1 MGWGGWESHEPG
13 NAMPLA
19 FTHDVH
25 APRVVFGPDA
35 LDRIPGEL
43 ERLGAERVLL
53 ICTARRGDAV
63 ERAAAAA
70 GARLAGIFDG
80 ARMHVPA
87 EVADAA
93 LAEAR
98 RVGADLCIAVGGG
111 SAIGVAKAVVL
122 ADGPRFMAV
131 PTTYSGSEMTTI
143 WGISA
148 DGLKATGRDPR
159 VLPCTV
165 LYEPGLTLSLPPAV
179 TAASGMNA
187 LAHCVEALYAHD
199 GTPVT
204 ALTAEEGIRALA
216 ASLPAAVRDG
226 TDAEA
231 RSGALYGAWLAG
243 SALGSVAMGLHHR
256 ICHVLGGSF
265 DLPHAETHAVML
277 PHVAA
282 FNAPAARDA
291 LRRAAGALGADDAAG
306 GLYDLRAA
314 LGCPG
319 SLRELGMMQGQ
330 LDAAAD
336 RVVESP
342 YPNPRQFDA
351 EDVRALLRDAWIGRR
366 PSSIG

>member
-1 MGWGGWESHEPG
+1 
-13 NAMPLA
+13 MPLA
-19 FTHDVH
+19 FPHDVR
-25 APRVVFGPDA
+25 APRVVFGAGA
-35 LDRIPGEL
+35 LDRIPEEL
-43 ERLGAERVLL
+43 DRLGAARVLL
-53 ICTARRGDAV
+53 ICTARRGDATDRV
-63 ERAAAAA
+63 AAAL

-87 EVADAA
+87 EVVDAA

-98 RVGADLCIAVGGG
+98 RVDADLCIAVGGG
-111 SAIGVAKAVVL
+111 SAIGVAKAVAL
-122 ADGPRFMAV
+122 GDGPPFIAV

-165 LYEPGLTLSLPPAV
+165 LYEPALTLSLPPEV

-204 ALTAEEGIRALA
+204 ALMAEEGIRALA
-216 ASLPAAVRDG
+216 ANLPIAVRDG
-226 TDAEA
+226 MDEEA

-243 SALGSVAMGLHHR
+243 GSLGAVAMGLHHR

-291 LRRAAGALGADDAAG
+291 MHRAARALGADDAAG
-306 GLYDLRAA
+306 ALYDLRES
-314 LGCPG
+314 LGCPA

-342 YPNPRQFDA
+342 YANPRPFHV
-351 EDVRALLRDAWIGRR
+351 EDVRALLRDAWAGRR
-366 PSSIG
+366 PSAAG

>member
-1 MGWGGWESHEPG
+1 MRSHEPRR
-13 NAMPLA
+13 AMPLA

-25 APRVVFGPDA
+25 APRVVFGPGA
-35 LDRIPGEL
+35 LDRIPDEL
-43 ERLGAERVLL
+43 DRLGAGRVLL
-53 ICTARRGDAV
+53 ICTPRRGDAV
-63 ERAAAAA
+63 GQVAAAL

-80 ARMHVPA
+80 ARTHVPA
-87 EVADAA
+87 EAVDAA
-93 LAEAR
+93 LDEAR
-98 RVGADLCIAVGGG
+98 RVEADLCMAVGGG
-111 SAIGVAKAVVL
+111 SAIGVAKAVAL
-122 ADGPRFMAV
+122 RDGPCFVAV

-148 DGLKATGRDPR
+148 NGFKATGRDPR
-159 VLPCTV
+159 VLPRTV
-165 LYEPGLTLSLPPAV
+165 LYEPALTLSLPPAV

-187 LAHCVEALYAHD
+187 LAHGMEALYAHD

-204 ALTAEEGIRALA
+204 SLMAEEGIRALA
-216 ASLPAAVRDG
+216 AHLPGAVRDG
-226 TDAEA
+226 ADGEA

-243 SALGSVAMGLHHR
+243 SSLGAVAMGLHHR

-277 PHVAA
+277 PYVAA

-291 LRRAAGALGADDAAG
+291 MQRAARALGADDAAG
-306 GLYDLRAA
+306 ALYDLRAA
-314 LGCPG
+314 LGCPA

-342 YPNPRQFDA
+342 YPNPRPFHA
-351 EDVRALLRDAWIGRR
+351 VDVRALLRAAWAGRR
-366 PSSIG
+366 PSATG

>member
-1 MGWGGWESHEPG
+1 MT
-13 NAMPLA
+13 LA

-25 APRVVFGPDA
+25 APRVVFGPGA
-35 LDRIPGEL
+35 LDRIPAEL
-43 ERLGAERVLL
+43 ERLGAGRVLL
-53 ICTARRGDAV
+53 ICTPRRGDAA
-63 ERAAAAA
+63 ERVAAAA

-80 ARMHVPA
+80 ARTHVPA

-93 LAEAR
+93 LDEAR
-98 RVGADLCIAVGGG
+98 RLDADLCIAVGGG
-111 SAIGVAKAVVL
+111 SAIGVAKAVAL
-122 ADGPRFMAV
+122 GDGPPYVAV

-159 VLPCTV
+159 VLPRTV
-165 LYEPGLTLSLPPAV
+165 LYEPALTWSLPPAV

-204 ALTAEEGIRALA
+204 SLMAEEGIRALA
-216 ASLPAAVRDG
+216 ANLPGAVRDG
-226 TDAEA
+226 ADGEA

-243 SALGSVAMGLHHR
+243 SALGAVAMGLHHR

-265 DLPHAETHAVML
+265 DLPHAETHAVIL

-282 FNAPAARDA
+282 FNAPAAREA
-291 LRRAAGALGADDAAG
+291 MQRTAGALGVDDAAG

-314 LGCPG
+314 LGCPA
-319 SLRELGMMQGQ
+319 SLRELGMPQGQ

-336 RVVESP
+336 RVMESP
-342 YPNPRQFDA
+342 YPNPRPFRA
-351 EDVRALLRDAWIGRR
+351 EDVRALLRAAWEDRR
-366 PSSIG
+366 PSAAG

>member
-1 MGWGGWESHEPG
+1 
-13 NAMPLA
+13 MPLA
-19 FTHDVH
+19 FTHDIN
-25 APRVVFGPDA
+25 APRVVFGPGA
-35 LDRIPGEL
+35 LERIPDEL
-43 ERLGAERVLL
+43 DRLGAQRVLL
-53 ICTARRGDAV
+53 ICTPRRGEAV
-63 ERAAAAA
+63 DRVAAAL
-70 GARLAGIFDG
+70 GERLAGIFDG
-80 ARMHVPA
+80 ARMQVPA
-87 EVADAA
+87 NVADAA
-93 LAEAR
+93 LDEAR
-98 RVGADLCIAVGGG
+98 RVEADLCIAVGGG
-111 SAIGVAKAVVL
+111 SAIGVAKAVAL
-122 ADGPRFMAV
+122 HEGPCFIAV

-148 DGLKATGRDPR
+148 NGFKATGRDPR
-159 VLPCTV
+159 VLPRAV
-165 LYEPGLTLSLPPAV
+165 LYEPALTLSLPPTV

-204 ALTAEEGIRALA
+204 SLMAEEGIRALA
-216 ASLPAAVRDG
+216 THLPGAVRDG
-226 TDAEA
+226 TDCAA

-243 SALGSVAMGLHHR
+243 GALGTVAMGLHHR

-265 DLPHAETHAVML
+265 GLPHAETHAVML

-291 LRRAAGALGADDAAG
+291 TQRMARALGADDAAG
-306 GLYDLRAA
+306 ALYDLRGA
-314 LGCPG
+314 LGCPA

-351 EDVRALLRDAWIGRR
+351 EDVRALLRDAWTGRR
-366 PSSIG
+366 PSSI